1 MILQHEAKTRSM
13 LEYMKEIEN
22 KKRLLEEEVDMRND
36 TITQLQTVKQVQME
50 DQQKKNSVRF

>member
-1 MILQHEAKTRSM
+1 M

-50 DQQKKNSVRF
+50 DQQKKNSVCF